1 MKTFQEMSRQELEEM
16 HSKLTVQFEEIK
28 AEGLK
33 LDMSRGKPAPE
44 QLDTAM
50 PMLDILNA
58 GSDMQT
64 ENGTDCR
71 NYGIMDGIPEA
82 KRLIAQM
89 LETKPENV
97 DRKSVV

>member
-44 QLDTAM
+44 QLDTAIITAI
-50 PMLDILNA
+50 ILP
-58 GSDMQT
+58 
-64 ENGTDCR
+64 R
-71 NYGIMDGIPEA
+71 
-82 KRLIAQM
+82 R
-89 LETKPENV
+89 
-97 DRKSVV
+97 